1 MIVKLQ
7 IEHHLEFLS
16 LKGCCRGSSE
26 STLVK
31 MSNCW
36 ISHAAAHMISKCILV
51 SLAVCIGQVFKPHS
65 LAVSIVSPWPE
76 PNIIV
81 ASLYVL

>member
-1 MIVKLQ
+1 
-7 IEHHLEFLS
+7 
-16 LKGCCRGSSE
+16 
-26 STLVK
+26 
-31 MSNCW
+31 
-36 ISHAAAHMISKCILV
+36 MISKCISV

-81 ASLYVL
+81 QGCHGQGKSSGKYEKISRSGKSQGITFSVREI